1 MIDMQH
7 RTDLQFFADGAAT
20 AAGDP
25 AAGVSAADAGQ
36 QTGASAK
43 VPAAPESEA
52 RQDWAEVREAYRAE
66 FDAEVQSIV
75 QRRLRGAQ
83 EKLRRYEERESA
95 ELAAGE
101 QSRLAA
107 EAGERRRALAAAL
120 RRSEAASHFSSL
132 VGAADEL
139 RRRVPDFDLMREL
152 ESDAFAELTRPGS
165 KVCLEQAYFALHPEL
180 RLREAEAVARRTAE
194 AVSAAVSAGAA
205 RPHENGAQA
214 ASLGSMSHRDMSKG
228 QRQELRRR
236 IYAAGARGGH
246 LPAGG

>member
-75 QRRLRGAQ
+75 QRRLKGAQ

-95 ELAAGE
+95 TLAESE

-165 KVCLEQAYFALHPEL
+165 KVSLEQAYFALHPEL

-205 RPHENGAQA
+205 RPQENGAQA
-214 ASLGSMSHRDMSKG
+214 ASLGALSYRDMTKE
-228 QRQELRRR
+228 QREALRRR
-236 IYAAGARGGH
+236 IYAAGAKGAH

>member
-36 QTGASAK
+36 QTGASANI
-43 VPAAPESEA
+43 PAAPESEA

-75 QRRLRGAQ
+75 QRRLKGAQ

-95 ELAAGE
+95 TLAESE

-165 KVCLEQAYFALHPEL
+165 KVSLEQAYFALHPEL

>member
-36 QTGASAK
+36 QTGASAN
-43 VPAAPESEA
+43 VPAAPENEA

-75 QRRLRGAQ
+75 QRRLKGAQ

-95 ELAAGE
+95 TLAESE

-165 KVCLEQAYFALHPEL
+165 KVSLEQAYFALHPEL

>member
-52 RQDWAEVREAYRAE
+52 RQSWAEVRETYRAD

-75 QRRLRGAQ
+75 QRRLKGAQ

-107 EAGERRRALAAAL
+107 EAGERRRALAAAM
-120 RRSEAASHFSSL
+120 RRSKAASHFSSL

-139 RRRVPDFDLMREL
+139 RRRVPEFDLMREL
-152 ESDAFAELTRPGS
+152 ENDAFAELTRPGS
-165 KVCLEQAYFALHPEL
+165 KVSLEQAYYALHPDL

-236 IYAAGARGGH
+236 IYAAGARGDH

>member
-36 QTGASAK
+36 QTGASAN

-75 QRRLRGAQ
+75 QRRLKGAQ

-95 ELAAGE
+95 LLAEGE

-107 EAGERRRALAAAL
+107 AM
-120 RRSEAASHFSSL
+120 RRSVAASHFSSL

-165 KVCLEQAYFALHPEL
+165 KVSLEQAYFALHPEL

-236 IYAAGARGGH
+236 IYAAGARGDH

>member
-75 QRRLRGAQ
+75 QRRLKGAQ

-95 ELAAGE
+95 TLAESE

-165 KVCLEQAYFALHPEL
+165 KVSLEQAYFALHPEL

-236 IYAAGARGGH
+236 IYAAGARGDH

>member
-75 QRRLRGAQ
+75 QRRLKGAQ

-95 ELAAGE
+95 LLAEGE

-107 EAGERRRALAAAL
+107 EAGERSRALAAAM

-165 KVCLEQAYFALHPEL
+165 KVSLEQAYFALHPEL

-236 IYAAGARGGH
+236 IYAAGARGDH

>member
-36 QTGASAK
+36 QTGASAN
-43 VPAAPESEA
+43 VPAAPENEA

-75 QRRLRGAQ
+75 QRRLKGAQ

-95 ELAAGE
+95 TLAESE

-165 KVCLEQAYFALHPEL
+165 KVSLEQAYFALHPEL

-194 AVSAAVSAGAA
+194 AVSAAVSASAA

>member
-36 QTGASAK
+36 QTGASANI
-43 VPAAPESEA
+43 PAAPESEA

-75 QRRLRGAQ
+75 QRRLKGAQ

-95 ELAAGE
+95 TLAESE

-120 RRSEAASHFSSL
+120 RRNEAASHFSSL

-139 RRRVPDFDLMREL
+139 RRRVPEFDLMREL

-165 KVCLEQAYFALHPEL
+165 KVSLEQAYFALHPEL

>member
-36 QTGASAK
+36 QTGASAN

-75 QRRLRGAQ
+75 QRRLKGAQ

-95 ELAAGE
+95 LLAEGE

-165 KVCLEQAYFALHPEL
+165 KVSLEQAYFALHPEL

-236 IYAAGARGGH
+236 IYAAGARGDH

>member
-36 QTGASAK
+36 QTGASANI
-43 VPAAPESEA
+43 PAAPESEA

-75 QRRLRGAQ
+75 QRRLKGAQ

-95 ELAAGE
+95 TLAESE

-107 EAGERRRALAAAL
+107 EAGERRRALAAAM

-165 KVCLEQAYFALHPEL
+165 KVSLEQAYFALHPEL